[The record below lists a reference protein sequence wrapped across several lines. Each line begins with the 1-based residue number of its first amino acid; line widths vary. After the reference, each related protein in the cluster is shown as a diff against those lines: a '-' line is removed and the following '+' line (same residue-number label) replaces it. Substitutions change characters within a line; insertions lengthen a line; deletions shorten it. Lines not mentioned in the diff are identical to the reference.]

1 MNIEQVKRRNRI
13 AGYHFFDADTMRF
26 FSSRVHL
33 DVYGD
38 GYFVTSERFV
48 TYYPEYRAEPRRFTV
63 RRIEADG
70 SIETVSDFQAYGSR
84 SGAHAAAK
92 RLSEVTS

>member
-1 MNIEQVKRRNRI
+1 MST
-13 AGYHFFDADTMRF
+13 DTRTTPCF
-26 FSSRVHL
+26 HVTTARGE
-33 DVYGD
+33 VYGA

-63 RRIEADG
+63 RRIETDG

-92 RLSEVTS
+92 RLAAVTS